1 MQAFDKRY
9 FRLLMADRGFTLRGL
24 AARMGMGHSQLS
36 LTMSGIRR
44 LQLPEAAQLAEL
56 LGVTLQDVAEHA
68 GAYDA
73 PLREKHASGTT
84 RHFEELNWLQN
95 RNSDAT
101 VMSQQHESNH
111 FQGAQMSNV
120 VITQP
125 DAQEAKLVHESALGP
140 AAPTLPAP
148 TTPAQVVAYAM
159 AHGAPI
165 AEIREF
171 MALQREWEAD
181 QARKAYVE
189 AMAQFKLNP
198 PKVVKDKLVE
208 FSGTR
213 YTHATLGAVT
223 EAIVAG
229 LAAHGFTH
237 RWVPQQE
244 GGQIT
249 VTCIITHRLG
259 HSESVSL
266 SSGKDDSGKKNAI
279 QQVAS
284 AITYL
289 QRYTLLAATGV
300 ATMDQP
306 DDDGQGYGLNT
317 ALADKWIAEVRKCKS
332 VAEMMGIWSVAVQE
346 IKEADD
352 GYAYDEV
359 KAACAEH
366 KKTMAGAA

>member
-1 MQAFDKRY
+1 MGSFDKRF
-9 FRLLMADRGFTLRGL
+9 FRRLMADRELSLRSL
-24 AARMGMGHSQLS
+24 AARMDMGHSQLS
-36 LTMSGIRR
+36 LTMSGARR
-44 LQLPEAAQLAEL
+44 LQLAEAAQLAEL
-56 LGVTLQDVAEHA
+56 LGISLQEVAEHA
-68 GAYDA
+68 GALAA

-95 RNSDAT
+95 RNSSAT
-101 VMSQQHESNH
+101 VASLQHAIPPI
-111 FQGAQMSNV
+111 QGEVMQE
-120 VITQP
+120 VITHT
-125 DAQEAKLVHESALGP
+125 DAQLAKVSPEAALAP
-140 AAPTLPAP
+140 VAPTLPAP

-317 ALADKWIAEVRKCKS
+317 ALADKWIAEVRKCKNE
-332 VAEMMGIWSVAVQE
+332 AEMKGVWTVALQA
-346 IKEADD
+346 IKEAND

-359 KAACAEH
+359 KAAYAEH
-366 KKTMAGAA
+366 KKAMAGAA